1 MPFLDTS
8 TLPQDE
14 RRPGWLGRYFHSPTL
29 TFAHWEF
36 TKGAD
41 IHAHSHEQEE
51 VWQVIE
57 GELSVTIGGETQ
69 VAGPGM
75 VAVVPANTTHSVVAL
90 TDGRAIVTDFPL
102 RPEMAGPHL

>member
-1 MPFLDTS
+1 MPFLDTHD
-8 TLPQDE
+8 LPQDE

-36 TKGAD
+36 AKGAD

-51 VWQVIE
+51 VWQVLE
-57 GELSVTIGGETQ
+57 GELQVTIGEETR

-75 VAVVPANTTHSVVAL
+75 VAVVPPDTAHSVVAL
-90 TDGRAIVTDFPL
+90 SDGKAIVTDYPV
-102 RPEMAGPHL
+102 RPEMAGPRL